1 MAAVRRML
9 DLADDAARSG
19 ARWMAES
26 DFSDPQVGRGG
37 IALYDAPR
45 PAPAPA
51 FARGEPRAIS
61 MSAERDAAEPAAPAP
76 ALGESG
82 GRRSTEHP
90 DETAAE
96 PEQDMCANCRFYRYR
111 MIDPQALRRA
121 QAAGATIPEGQC
133 RAHPVYVD
141 RKLGDWCGEHQR
153 REPTRR

>member
-1 MAAVRRML
+1 ML

-26 DFSDPQVGRGG
+26 DFSDPEAGRGG
-37 IALYDAPR
+37 IALYDA
-45 PAPAPA
+45 
-51 FARGEPRAIS
+51 S
-61 MSAERDAAEPAAPAP
+61 MSAERDAAEPAAPDRRSTEHPDDPAAP
-76 ALGESG
+76 

-96 PEQDMCANCRFYRYR
+96 PESDMCANCRNYRYR
-111 MIDPQALRRA
+111 MIEPEALRRA
-121 QAAGATIPEGQC
+121 QAAGAMIPEGQC

-141 RKLGDWCGEHQR
+141 RRLGDWCGEHQR